1 MEKAFEIKN
10 LNKAYKGFA
19 LKNVN
24 LSLPKGYI
32 MGFVGKNGAG
42 KSTTMNCML
51 GVAKAD
57 SGSIKILGND
67 ISELTIADKEKIG
80 VVMDGCPFAEILNVS
95 NIENIL
101 ENTYKNWDIER
112 FNTLRKRFSLPKD
125 KAITDF
131 STGMRAKLNI
141 ASALS
146 HHASLLVL
154 DEATSGL
161 DPVVRDEILDI
172 LQDFVQDENNSVLIS
187 SHITSDLEKIC
198 DYIAFIRDGQIVFVE
213 EKDVLLV
220 KFAVVHLTN
229 EQFAAMDKT
238 AVISHR
244 HNSFSTQALVLKEK
258 LTGEY
263 VTDKPSIEDIML
275 YYTKEEQ

>member
-1 MEKAFEIKN
+1 MEKVFEIKG
-10 LNKAYKGFA
+10 LNKVYSGFA

-32 MGFVGKNGAG
+32 MGFIGKNGAG

-51 GVAKAD
+51 GIAKPD
-57 SGSIKILGND
+57 SGSVKIFGNN
-67 ISELTIADKEKIG
+67 IAELTNEEKEKIG
-80 VVMDGCPFAEILNVS
+80 VVLDGSPFAEILNIKDIETILK
-95 NIENIL
+95 NI
-101 ENTYKNWDIER
+101 YKNWDSEK

-125 KAITDF
+125 KAIKDF

-141 ASALS
+141 AVALS
-146 HHASLLVL
+146 HKAELLVL

-172 LQDFVQDENNSVLIS
+172 LQDFVQDENHSVLIS

-198 DYIAFIRDGQIVFVE
+198 DYIAFIRDGEIVFVE
-213 EKDVLLV
+213 NKDDLINNYAIIHC
-220 KFAVVHLTN
+220 KN
-229 EQFAAMDKT
+229 DEFAAVTPD
-238 AVISHR
+238 AVISHKQ
-244 HNSFSTQALVLKEK
+244 NSFSTQALVFKDK

-263 VTDKPSIEDIML
+263 VMDKPSIEDIML
-275 YYTKEEQ
+275 YYTKEVQ

>member
-1 MEKAFEIKN
+1 MEKAFEIHG
-10 LNKAYKGFA
+10 LNKEYKGFA

-24 LSLPKGYI
+24 LELPKGYI
-32 MGFVGKNGAG
+32 MGFIGKNGAG
-42 KSTTMNCML
+42 KSTTMNCLL
-51 GVAKAD
+51 GITKPD
-57 SGSIKILGND
+57 SGDVKIFGKETKKL
-67 ISELTIADKEKIG
+67 SPAEKEKIG
-80 VVMDGCPFAEILNVS
+80 VVLDGCPFAEILTVKD
-95 NIENIL
+95 IEAVQRGI
-101 ENTYKNWDIER
+101 YKNWDRET
-112 FNTLRKRFSLPKD
+112 FAALAKRFGLPWNKPI
-125 KAITDF
+125 KAF

-213 EKDVLLV
+213 EKDVLLE